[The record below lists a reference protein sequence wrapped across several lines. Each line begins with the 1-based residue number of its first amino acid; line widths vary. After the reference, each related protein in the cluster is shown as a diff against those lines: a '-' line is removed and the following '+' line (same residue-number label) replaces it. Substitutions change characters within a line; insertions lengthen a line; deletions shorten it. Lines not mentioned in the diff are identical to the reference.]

1 METVGHLEQEVCIL
15 DADRLLDKAPQVPAR
30 CAEGTE
36 EREQPEGAAEL
47 LSQLLFQDIKREPE
61 GATSKQRVS
70 ADRVVS
76 VHDPEMRLGWCCQG
90 TRTTA
95 IRHWSW

>member
-1 METVGHLEQEVCIL
+1 METVGHLEQGVCIA
-15 DADRLLDKAPQVPAR
+15 DADRLLDKAPQVPPR
-30 CAEGTE
+30 CAEGTK

-47 LSQLLFQDIKREPE
+47 LSQFLFQDIKREPE
-61 GATSKQRVS
+61 GTSSKQLAT

-76 VHDPEMRLGWCCQG
+76 VHDPGTRLAWCCQG

-95 IRHWSW
+95 IRDWSW